1 MPKSTHSSTIHHPFP
16 NSTHCQAAGRSQ
28 EILRCMQRWKLRHLP
43 GPERWVGKKFGNEGW
58 HATRGAEIILPM
70 NKLYIYIISNYF
82 LGTEFNDSNNG
93 TSPKILTID
102 SGVTE
107 ALADEGHGCAAELC
121 SNAATQG
128 AWLSGAET
136 NQFTSS
142 TGLYLCLCLLWMLW
156 LLLSWMLNLGVW
168 RKYG

>member
-1 MPKSTHSSTIHHPFP
+1 MLP
-16 NSTHCQAAGRSQ
+16 AGLRSFFQ
-28 EILRCMQRWKLRHLP
+28 Q
-43 GPERWVGKKFGNEGW
+43 
-58 HATRGAEIILPM
+58 T
-70 NKLYIYIISNYF
+70 ISNYF
-82 LGTEFNDSNNG
+82 LGTEFSDSSNG
-93 TSPKILTID
+93 TPSKILTID

-156 LLLSWMLNLGVW
+156 LLLSWMLKLGCMEEIW
-168 RKYG
+168 LKLGEFLAFGRNWAQSSLKI